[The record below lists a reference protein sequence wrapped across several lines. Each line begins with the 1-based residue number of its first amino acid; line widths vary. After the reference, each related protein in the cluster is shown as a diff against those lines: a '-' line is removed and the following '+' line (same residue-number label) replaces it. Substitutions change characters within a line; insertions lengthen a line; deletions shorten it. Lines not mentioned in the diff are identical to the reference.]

1 VRGLRVMA
9 GISGASHRSTVS
21 GLGTANRSTL
31 VLDKKLLSKT
41 FAELLAHEA
50 RERVSHPTRY
60 ESNDQTYRPRPG
72 RSAPRQFAARR
83 KARQHLRPNAEI
95 VDAEF
100 SSLPPATISMGGFA
114 LAFVVGEVEDGAAFI
129 DRAVVLNPNLAAGW
143 FLSGWVNVYL
153 GKPDVTIERATRAI
167 HLSPL
172 HRFTFPTH
180 TIIGAGFQRWPV

>member
-1 VRGLRVMA
+1 
-9 GISGASHRSTVS
+9 
-21 GLGTANRSTL
+21 
-31 VLDKKLLSKT
+31 
-41 FAELLAHEA
+41 
-50 RERVSHPTRY
+50 
-60 ESNDQTYRPRPG
+60 
-72 RSAPRQFAARR
+72 
-83 KARQHLRPNAEI
+83 
-95 VDAEF
+95 
-100 SSLPPATISMGGFA
+100 MGGFA